1 MWLVQNKNINI
12 YLLHGIHCRDRNT
25 AWKKTCL
32 HWFPPSISCL
42 IKQKEKMLQHHQ
54 RHINQAWKHNGENLT
69 EGNPRQRQT
78 HEILLTF
85 IVPPSV
91 FSTQLVCWPISG
103 VDPKMTIKNHCLIL
117 SALPSSIYLSEGV
130 HLMLPWGD
138 HLSTLYTQFCLFQ
151 DHTGICL

>member
-1 MWLVQNKNINI
+1 MGFIAEIEIQLEKKN
-12 YLLHGIHCRDRNT
+12 
-25 AWKKTCL
+25 CL

-42 IKQKEKMLQHHQ
+42 IKQKEKMLQHRQ

-78 HEILLTF
+78 HEILLAF

-103 VDPKMTIKNHCLIL
+103 VDPKTTIKNHCLIL
-117 SALPSSIYLSEGV
+117 SALPPSSYLSIYLREFTSCIPEV
-130 HLMLPWGD
+130 IIAQHSILNSAYSW
-138 HLSTLYTQFCLFQ
+138 TLAISVCTVQISSSL
-151 DHTGICL
+151 GRL